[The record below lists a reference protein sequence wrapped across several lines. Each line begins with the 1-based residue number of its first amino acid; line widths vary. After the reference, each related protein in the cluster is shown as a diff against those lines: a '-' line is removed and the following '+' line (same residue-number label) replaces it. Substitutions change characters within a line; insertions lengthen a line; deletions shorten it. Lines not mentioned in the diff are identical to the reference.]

1 MRMEQ
6 RVSVSRRDALRG
18 GAVVAL
24 VVVGCK
30 GERTPPTCTD
40 TASLSPDDA
49 KVRQTLAYQDRAP
62 DRNKACDH
70 CAQFVEPPSAD
81 VCGGCKVL
89 KGPISPA
96 GTCKVFAAKT

>member
-1 MRMEQ
+1 MKIA
-6 RVSVSRRDALRG
+6 RREALRS

-40 TASLSPDDA
+40 TAGLSPDDA
-49 KVRQTLAYQDRAP
+49 KARETLAYVDRSP
-62 DRNKACDH
+62 DPAKRCSKCV
-70 CAQFVEPPSAD
+70 QFIEGPSET

-96 GTCKVFAAKT
+96 GGCKVFAPKS